1 MVMVVR
7 ESSCVT
13 KQPEFMKATKITGYR
28 SFAFIA
34 GLTLCII
41 SSTAFAQQPQQPQPQ
56 GGQPGP
62 SQPAPPD
69 PGFPQDQPQTP
80 PQDQQ
85 QPGQQQ
91 LPQNPAGPQVN
102 VREDYSDEELE
113 SFVNANEKVA
123 TIQQQT
129 EQKIIG
135 KIQENGLTVD
145 RFNEILQGQ
154 QDPTLKDSVQA
165 TPEELAAF
173 NQVAQSIVNENQK
186 VRQQIET
193 SIQEE
198 GLNLA
203 TYEEMMVAY
212 QYSPKVQ
219 KRVHKLLDKREKE

>member
-1 MVMVVR
+1 
-7 ESSCVT
+7 
-13 KQPEFMKATKITGYR
+13 MKARQITGYR
-28 SFAFIA
+28 SFAIIA
-34 GLTLCII
+34 GLIMCIA
-41 SSTAFAQQPQQPQPQ
+41 SSTAFAQQPQQPQPP

-62 SQPAPPD
+62 TQPTPQE
-69 PGFPQDQPQTP
+69 PGLPQDQPQAPPQTP
-80 PQDQQ
+80 GQDQQ
-85 QPGQQQ
+85 QPGQNQ

-145 RFNEILQGQ
+145 RFNQILQSQ
-154 QDPTLKDSVQA
+154 QDPNLKDSVNA

-173 NQVAQSIVNENQK
+173 NAVAQQIVSENQK
-186 VRQQIET
+186 VREQIET

-219 KRVHKLLDKREKE
+219 KRVHKLLDKREKEEQ